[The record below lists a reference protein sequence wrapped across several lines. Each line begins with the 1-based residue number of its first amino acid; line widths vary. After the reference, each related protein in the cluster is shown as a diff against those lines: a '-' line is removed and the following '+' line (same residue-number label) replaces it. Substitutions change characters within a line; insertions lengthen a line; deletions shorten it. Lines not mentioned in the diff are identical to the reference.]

1 MIDRISG
8 TLLHVG
14 LEASVI
20 DLHGLGVRVETPVSV
35 AQQLGR
41 PGDQVT
47 LLTQLVI
54 PGNDPTPRL
63 FGFLTE
69 EGRELFR
76 LLQSVAGIGPSSA
89 LRIAGSQ
96 PTPGEVAVAI
106 AREDAKAIKVKG
118 VGPKLAKRVI
128 AELKDKVEGLAPVAA
143 PLVAAAPGELA
154 AGTSDPLSEA
164 LRALRSLEFDPA
176 EARRLLAEA
185 RARLEGEPTADALV
199 RAVLMA
205 V

>member
-1 MIDRISG
+1 
-8 TLLHVG
+8 
-14 LEASVI
+14 VI
-20 DLHGLGVRVETPVSV
+20 DLHGLGVRVETPTSV

-89 LRIAGSQ
+89 LRISGSQ

-106 AREDAKAIKVKG
+106 ASEDIKAIKVKG

-128 AELKDKVEGLAPVAA
+128 AELKDKVEGLAPLAA
-143 PLVAAAPGELA
+143 SLVAAAPGELA
-154 AGTSDPLSEA
+154 AGVSDPLSDA
-164 LRALRSLEFDPA
+164 LRALRSLEFDPS
-176 EARRLLAEA
+176 EARRLLVEA
-185 RARLEGEPTADALV
+185 RARLEGDPSADDLV
-199 RAVLMA
+199 RAVLLA